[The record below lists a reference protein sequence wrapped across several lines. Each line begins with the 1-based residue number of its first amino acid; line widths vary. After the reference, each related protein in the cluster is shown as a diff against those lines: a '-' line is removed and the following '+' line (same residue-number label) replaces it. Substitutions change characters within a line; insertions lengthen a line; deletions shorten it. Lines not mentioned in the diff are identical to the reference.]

1 MSTLAGPPHQ
11 AAAPKQVTQPS
22 PGILQA
28 QMQGPDVHALPY
40 KPTLKDITEAQK
52 YSKYAMNAL
61 GFEDIPTA
69 TKYLQQA
76 LDLLKGPK
84 SL

>member
-1 MSTLAGPPHQ
+1 LDALAGPPPQ
-11 AAAPKQVTQPS
+11 ASAPKQVSQQS
-22 PGILQA
+22 QGILQA

-40 KPTLKDITEAQK
+40 KPPLKDITEAQK

-69 TKYLQQA
+69 TKFLQQA
-76 LDLLKGPK
+76 MDLLKGPK
-84 SL
+84 SQ